1 MNESFKKWVNTSGR
15 ASRFEFIILT
25 IISLVALILITSLFI
40 ELFQAFS
47 KEQAQQL
54 YSRNY
59 VEHSIYT
66 AIIELSATWE
76 T

>member
-47 KEQAQQL
+47 KEQAQ
-54 YSRNY
+54 
-59 VEHSIYT
+59 
-66 AIIELSATWE
+66 
-76 T
+76 